1 MKKTRIA
8 AALSLALACGAA
20 QAQIG
25 EPRGDAR
32 GWYGGIDLGQ
42 GRARVDGLND
52 SRDTSLGADA
62 GYRFNRNFAVEGGYT
77 RLGDFSPS
85 YNARA
90 LSLSAIGL
98 LPLEDRFSLYG
109 KAGVARTRAETDSAT
124 DNANSLVFGAGVR
137 YDITSQWFAK
147 AGWDRYTKVGGA
159 DTGSGHADVL
169 AVGVGLQ
176 FR

>member
-1 MKKTRIA
+1 MKTTTLA
-8 AALSLALACGAA
+8 AALALTLAAGAA
-20 QAQIG
+20 QAQSN
-25 EPRGDAR
+25 EAR
-32 GWYGGIDLGQ
+32 GWYGGLDLGQ
-42 GRARVDGLND
+42 GRARVDGLDDN
-52 SRDTSLGADA
+52 RDTSLGANA
-62 GYRFNRNFAVEGGYT
+62 GYRFNSNFALEGGYT

-98 LPLEDRFSLYG
+98 LPFEERFSLYG
-109 KAGVARTRAETDSAT
+109 KAGVARTRAETDSAI

-169 AVGVGLQ
+169 AVGIGLQ

>member
-1 MKKTRIA
+1 MKTTTVA
-8 AALSLALACGAA
+8 AALAFALAAGAA
-20 QAQIG
+20 QAQSA
-25 EPRGDAR
+25 EAR

-42 GRARVDGLND
+42 GRARVDGLDDN
-52 SRDTSLGADA
+52 RDTSVGVDA

-98 LPLEDRFSLYG
+98 LPFEDRFSLYG
-109 KAGVARTRAETDSAT
+109 KAGVARTRAETDTAT
-124 DNANSLVFGAGVR
+124 DNANSLVLGAGVR
-137 YDITSQWFAK
+137 YDINSQWFAK
-147 AGWDRYTKVGGA
+147 AGWDHYTKVGGPE
-159 DTGSGHADVL
+159 TGSGHADVL

>member
-1 MKKTRIA
+1 MKTTAVA
-8 AALSLALACGAA
+8 AALLLTLAGGAA
-20 QAQIG
+20 QAQSG
-25 EPRGDAR
+25 EAR
-32 GWYGGIDLGQ
+32 GWYGAIDLGQ
-42 GRARVDGLND
+42 GRARVDGLEDN
-52 SRDTSLGADA
+52 RDTSLGLDA
-62 GYRFNRNFAVEGGYT
+62 GYRFNRNFALEGGYT

-85 YNARA
+85 YKARA

-98 LPLEDRFSLYG
+98 LPLEERFSLYG

-147 AGWDRYTKVGGA
+147 AGWDHYTKVGGP

>member
-1 MKKTRIA
+1 MKTSTLA
-8 AALSLALACGAA
+8 AALSLALAALSAHA
-20 QAQIG
+20 QSG
-25 EPRGDAR
+25 EAG

-42 GRARVDGLND
+42 GRARVNGLDDN
-52 SRDTSLGADA
+52 RDTSFGVDA
-62 GYRFNRNFAVEGGYT
+62 GYRFNRNFALEGGYT

-98 LPLEDRFSLYG
+98 LPFEERFSLYG
-109 KAGVARTRAETDSAT
+109 KAGLARTRAETDSAT
-124 DNANSLVFGAGVR
+124 DNADSLVFGAGVR
-137 YDITSQWFAK
+137 YDLTRQWFAK
-147 AGWDRYTKVGGA
+147 AGWDHYTKVGGPE
-159 DTGSGHADVL
+159 TGSGHADVL